1 VYGRPCIRPFSL
13 NRSFLLLLAC
23 LVGCG
28 SGLRVTS
35 IQLGRSLN
43 ADDTVASHTTTFAP
57 GDTVYVS
64 VIIDGTS
71 SGVIGVRWMYGERVL
86 GEPTKQ
92 VRGAGATE
100 FHLQST
106 GGFPPGDYT
115 VEVFLD
121 GQSAGTRSFRVD
133 TQR

>member
-1 VYGRPCIRPFSL
+1 
-13 NRSFLLLLAC
+13 
-23 LVGCG
+23 
-28 SGLRVTS
+28 
-35 IQLGRSLN
+35 
-43 ADDTVASHTTTFAP
+43 
-57 GDTVYVS
+57 VYVS
-64 VIIDGTS
+64 VLIDGTG
-71 SGVIGVRWMYGERVL
+71 SGVISVRWMYGERVL